1 MTDRCHAIDRGR
13 PRVRRLLAALAGALV
28 CSSPA
33 YAAQWAQ
40 IYDTGLLDF
49 ATSAEATA
57 DGGFI
62 VAGATNVV
70 NMSGFGAWLLK
81 LDTNGAIIWQHVY
94 DGAGEATANAVR
106 QLDDDGYIVAG
117 FRNPTFTDR
126 DAWVLRLDTDGDVVW
141 QKSYGGAGN
150 DAVKSLERTSD
161 GGYIMAGYSTS
172 FGAGDSDGWV
182 LKLDADGNVIWQK
195 TYGGTGPDEFN
206 SRSAPSAGRPMVVTS
221 RSGRQTPRSVPEGN
235 RRGS

>member
-1 MTDRCHAIDRGR
+1 MVAMPSIAAGQEYGAF
-13 PRVRRLLAALAGALV
+13 AALTGALV

-62 VAGATNVV
+62 VAGATNVL
-70 NMSGFGAWLLK
+70 NLSGFGAWLLK

-106 QLDDDGYIVAG
+106 QLDDGGYIVAG

-126 DAWVLRLDTDGDVVW
+126 DAWVLRLDPDGDVVW
-141 QKSYGGAGN
+141 QKSYSGAGN